1 MPLVIE
7 VRVDDG
13 QVQAKMK
20 NVEQSIQRV
29 GQTAKTTTGSVT
41 NMMGFLRGF
50 TTTYAAYRGMR
61 AFFTT
66 GIDIETQM
74 LKVRAVTRA
83 NVSEMGV
90 LESTVLKLGRT
101 TVYTASQ
108 VAGLALELGKLGFT
122 SREINSASKGILMLA
137 QATQSDLARA
147 AEVAGMTIRSFNM
160 NAGETGRVADVITM
174 GLNSSALTMERF
186 AESMKYVAPIAEQ
199 LGVSLEHT
207 TALLSALA
215 DRGIHGSLA
224 GVALRHMFL
233 RLAGPTAL
241 ASKHLEGFNLQA
253 NSIGEIFD
261 KANEVGMDAMDIQ
274 EAFAL
279 RVASSA
285 MILKELGSE
294 GLKRYFEAM
303 EQANGAAKEQSDIMT
318 SGWYGAI
325 KKLQGAFQGLAIDI
339 FKAASEGKNLVY
351 ILTKLTLKTSDWY
364 TSARYSEHTGMRS
377 IWDFFMGQGF
387 RPTETGKEILRV
399 NKDLQA
405 LNERLAEIAI
415 TADDWK
421 KVHTRLMEY
430 RAAVGE
436 ENVPL
441 PSFLKYEDV
450 QVGNVSELQKY
461 REYLQEIYSENAE
474 VIDLF
479 QDIFK
484 MNKTTGK
491 YEFLEWPEGRP
502 SFIEQADMSEFAKT
516 FEEDYQKMLDKIN
529 IEALNDIMKNK
540 MDKIDDKFRETW
552 KERGAPGIA
561 GLGGLPP
568 DPKTMMGL
576 ILGSEFGKDPEVF
589 MKTLIGGGGFQ
600 EALSQVE
607 RFDKLGVEG
616 FQDMVKQIDKYMD
629 RMQLAIQVTSEF
641 GQALGASFFE
651 GGGLSSFKEFLRS
664 SLLLIVNYLEKL
676 ALAAL
681 AAAGFKF
688 VLGDW
693 GAIAR
698 VLGVMLTFETAKGAI
713 MAFKEGGINS
723 ELFNGRIGKGG
734 VIKGP
739 GTGTSDSILARFSN
753 GEAILNAAAVRNLG
767 AERINYMNHFGRLP
781 AFAAGGVNSVSNE
794 TFTGDITMNFSN
806 SNMDPFYVFRS
817 TKDYV
822 RRRKGRRG

>member
-20 NVEQSIQRV
+20 NVEQSIKRV
-29 GQTAKTTTGSVT
+29 GESAQKSTGSVT

-50 TTTYAAYRGMR
+50 TTTYAAYRGMKM
-61 AFFTT
+61 FFQT

-74 LKVRAVTRA
+74 LKVRAITRA
-83 NVSEMGV
+83 NVSEMNT
-90 LESTVLKLGRT
+90 LESTILKLGRT

-160 NAGETGRVADVITM
+160 NAGETGRIADIITM

-199 LGVSLEHT
+199 LGVSIEHT

-233 RLAGPTAL
+233 RLAGPMGL
-241 ASKHLEGFNLQA
+241 ASKHIEGFNLQA
-253 NSIGEIFD
+253 NSLGEIFD
-261 KANEVGMDAMDIQ
+261 KVNEVGLDAMKIQ
-274 EAFAL
+274 KAFGL

-285 MILKELGSE
+285 MILKELGST
-294 GLKRYFEAM
+294 GLQPYIEAM
-303 EQANGAAKEQSDIMT
+303 EKANGAAQEQSDIMT

-325 KKLQGAFQGLAIDI
+325 KRLQSALQGLAIDI
-339 FKAASEGKNLVY
+339 FKAGTEGRTLLD
-351 ILTKLTLKTSDWY
+351 ILTSLVLKISDWY
-364 TSARYSEHTGMRS
+364 NAAQYSKHKGIGS
-377 IWDFFMGQGF
+377 IWDFFFFQGF
-387 RPTETGKEILRV
+387 RPSEEGKNIVKV
-399 NKDLQA
+399 NKDLEA
-405 LNERLAEIAI
+405 LNERLNEISI
-415 TADDWK
+415 TAGDWK
-421 KVHTRLMEY
+421 KMHERLMEY

-441 PSFLKYEDV
+441 PSFMKYEDV
-450 QVGNVSELQKY
+450 QIGNISELQKY
-461 REYLQEIYSENAE
+461 REYLQDIFSENSE
-474 VIDLF
+474 IINLF
-479 QDIFK
+479 QELYK
-484 MNKTTGK
+484 RNKKTGE
-491 YEFLEWPEGRP
+491 YEFIEWPEGRAT
-502 SFIEQADMSEFAKT
+502 FIKEADMSEFARA
-516 FEEDYQKMLDKIN
+516 FEEDYQKMINKIN
-529 IEALNDIMKNK
+529 ETNLNEIMKKK
-540 MDKIDDKFRETW
+540 MDKIDQKFKENW
-552 KERGAPGIA
+552 KKTGPPGIA
-561 GLGGLPP
+561 GLEGLPA
-568 DPKTMMGL
+568 DPKTMMNL
-576 ILGSEFGKDPEVF
+576 ILGTEFGKDPEVF
-589 MKTLIGGGGFQ
+589 MRTMMGGGVFQ
-600 EALSQVE
+600 DALGQVE

-616 FQDMVKQIDKYMD
+616 FQDMVKQIDKYME
-629 RMQLAIQVTSEF
+629 RMKLAADITAEF
-641 GQALGASFFE
+641 GQALGASIVQ
-651 GGGLSSFKEFLRS
+651 GNLSSFKEFLKQT
-664 SLLLIVNYLEKL
+664 LLMVLSFLEKL
-676 ALAAL
+676 SLEAL
-681 AAAGFKF
+681 AAAGFKAI
-688 VLGDW
+688 LGDW

-698 VLGVMLTFETAKGAI
+698 VLGVMLAFETAKGAV

-723 ELFNGRIGKGG
+723 ELYNGRIGKGG
-734 VIKGP
+734 VIRGP

-767 AERINYMNHFGRLP
+767 ADRINYMNQFGRLP
-781 AFAAGGVNSVSNE
+781 AFAAGGINSVSNE

-806 SNMDPFYVFRS
+806 TNMDPFYVFRS

-822 RRRKGRRG
+822 RRRKGRRE